1 MSLRTPIMIK
11 LIHYASSINVQEH
24 NLENSIPTDDLMSH
38 VKFVKCLSISLFR
51 NSVRKISLNNIVC

>member
-1 MSLRTPIMIK
+1 MIK
-11 LIHYASSINVQEH
+11 LIHYANSINVQEH

-38 VKFVKCLSISLFR
+38 VKFVKCSSISLFH